1 MNTIFKLTWPYQV
14 YAVQAIIDCI
24 VQNCGNGKTLTFFKT
39 STLLKDN
46 PAIEKCLFVVDHKDF
61 DRQTREEF
69 NRFQEG
75 CVEANTNTAMRDGL
89 KAEGNQLP
97 ATAWLKALP
106 YTKERPCLEFPDRAC
121 CSGAGPRGALP
132 LPPQHLL
139 RKLSGHIPA
148 GVEYPVD
155 MHCRFQRF
163 VYDAPRVFMKL
174 AVASNA
180 DRFKFRG
187 GMLPRW
193 GEVSSERMAASSLPR
208 MA

>member
-121 CSGAGPRGALP
+121 CSGAGPVSYTHLDVYKRQLP
-132 LPPQHLL
+132 ETSPRLSDAGKWPDLLFASMSWATLSPHPP
-139 RKLSGHIPA
+139 
-148 GVEYPVD
+148 
-155 MHCRFQRF
+155 
-163 VYDAPRVFMKL
+163 
-174 AVASNA
+174 
-180 DRFKFRG
+180 
-187 GMLPRW
+187 
-193 GEVSSERMAASSLPR
+193 
-208 MA
+208 